1 MIKRVCGLFLFVS
14 GFFVLPNFS
23 YSSAS
28 SVHDLYWKLD
38 SEFNFSQMEITWSVQ
53 YDSLLSFFE
62 NYCTS
67 WSLEKAKKDLPA
79 LIRAWNMPI
88 KRNKEEVLLR
98 RFSLLK
104 TLIEENRIND
114 DKKFCNN
121 EYLLYSLLNITK
133 ESYLWKNSTYTT
145 QNTFII
151 WKYENSA
158 SSKNDIFNFHYDTSW
173 LPLNVRNSFQRQTNT
188 YLQNTIYDMFNRW
201 ILSSEDISVLNNKIK
216 VSYLYGCED
225 TEWSF
230 NAVKNLD
237 TNEVMFSWI
246 NLIIS
251 YCSTNDTQERNKRH
265 VVQILAHEIWH
276 YIYYFK
282 DKHPSLFS
290 EICWNEWVLNCLP
303 KDFVSSYAL
312 VSDVEDYAE
321 SFAYRYCWFVSDSS
335 HWSAPLDNP
344 ISRRERYFRR
354 LFEEIEEEDDDDNPE
369 DE

>member
-1 MIKRVCGLFLFVS
+1 
-14 GFFVLPNFS
+14 
-23 YSSAS
+23 
-28 SVHDLYWKLD
+28 
-38 SEFNFSQMEITWSVQ
+38 
-53 YDSLLSFFE
+53 
-62 NYCTS
+62 
-67 WSLEKAKKDLPA
+67 
-79 LIRAWNMPI
+79 
-88 KRNKEEVLLR
+88 
-98 RFSLLK
+98 
-104 TLIEENRIND
+104 
-114 DKKFCNN
+114 
-121 EYLLYSLLNITK
+121 LLYSLLNITK

-188 YLQNTIYDMFNRW
+188 YLQNTIYDMLNRW

-282 DKHPSLFS
+282 DKHPSSFS

-321 SFAYRYCWFVSDSS
+321 SFAYRYCWLVNDSS

-354 LFEEIEEEDDDDNPE
+354 LFEEIEEEDEDDDPE